1 MSNKHKHKHKH
12 NAPNAN
18 EPTAENPNVFAEQE
32 SQPVKD
38 QPIEGQPLSEVE
50 QLQQELEQTK
60 QALADAQARVL
71 RANADYQ
78 NMARRSV
85 QNVNAAREEQ
95 VMSMARDL
103 LTVMDQFDHALE
115 IDPKKT
121 DSAALLEG
129 VKIVRDTL
137 MRTFE
142 GFGIK
147 RLEVEPGT
155 EFDPMVHEAMMRQE
169 AEDIESNHVTM
180 QLQPGYVLKGK
191 TLRPAKVAVAQ

>member
-1 MSNKHKHKHKH
+1 MNDKPT
-12 NAPNAN
+12 PND
-18 EPTAENPNVFAEQE
+18 EEIQEDQTTEQTE
-32 SQPVKD
+32 EQVT
-38 QPIEGQPLSEVE
+38 EELSEVD
-50 QLQQELEQTK
+50 QLKLELEQTK
-60 QALADAQARVL
+60 QALADAEARVL

-78 NMARRSV
+78 NMARRSI

-95 VMSMARDL
+95 IMSMARDL

-129 VKIVRDTL
+129 VQIVRDTL

-155 EFDPMVHEAMMRQE
+155 EFDPNIHEALMRQQVE
-169 AEDIESNHVTM
+169 GIEPNHVAM
-180 QLQPGYVLKGK
+180 QLQPGYMLKEK
-191 TLRPAKVAVAQ
+191 ALRPAKVAVAQ

>member
-1 MSNKHKHKHKH
+1 MNDKPT
-12 NAPNAN
+12 PNEEINPEQTPDEA
-18 EPTAENPNVFAEQE
+18 AELNID
-32 SQPVKD
+32 QPVD
-38 QPIEGQPLSEVE
+38 EAAEPVEELSEVD
-50 QLQQELEQTK
+50 QLRLELDQTK
-60 QALADAQARVL
+60 QALADAEARVL

-78 NMARRSV
+78 NMARRSI
-85 QNVNAAREEQ
+85 QNVNSARDEQ
-95 VMSMARDL
+95 IMSMGREL

-115 IDPKKT
+115 IDPDKT

-129 VKIVRDTL
+129 IQIVRDTL

-155 EFDPMVHEAMMRQE
+155 EFDPNVHEALMRQD
-169 AEDIESNHVTM
+169 ADGIESNHVTM
-180 QLQPGYVLKGK
+180 QLQPGYILKEK